1 MQTDSPSVFKKSFIF
16 QRCFRESLA
25 KMIRCRKSSLRS
37 FLIDQE
43 LLEDQEL
50 RRREIR
56 LLLLGNRGSGR
67 STLVKQLRI
76 HYGDSFPTPVR
87 LFLIPLIT
95 ANLADAVVCVVK
107 IMQDSGI
114 KIADPYIQELTLQLI
129 RNQPSEDYTSVVSF
143 AFHNKSLSMVTSAR
157 SSSVEIREF
166 RSVIEDERIP
176 QNTSRL
182 SALSHTPGQTNLQ
195 ANNSP
200 TRTPSTPLHIKL
212 AKSLKV
218 KEIQSLLGSLH
229 PEVDWAEVIQT
240 DVFNKVPPGANEKE
254 VLAVWLEGA
263 FKTGKLHPAK
273 VMAALQERVRN
284 PYIRKLPA
292 NIAAQLPPP
301 NEMPPTPPSTSAPD
315 LDSNILTDT
324 DDWSSNTSCQSET
337 KSLSETDVSLHL
349 DAPVEEKVTFEE
361 RDLKSGTSLTNVV
374 VDEKES
380 LVQNFQAFSIM
391 PLSGRMLKMI
401 IDRPEF
407 QAVLA
412 KEAGIHQQLSTSQIY
427 FINNVDRF
435 IQNDY
440 VPTLRDILLVQMPS
454 SAVHES
460 LLQIG
465 PTSLRLVNIGDQRGD
480 RRKWISL
487 FETVH
492 AVFFFASLVD
502 FAERSESPQFK
513 TKLDESL
520 EYFRFIME
528 SPPLSRKDSILFFT
542 KKDILPVLLS
552 NEKFTSASNYPEIE
566 ETRDPEMCIA
576 AQRDLYLS
584 KRKERSQKTGRV
596 FIHAVCLLDID
607 EMKAKSRAVLKG
619 VLDSNF
625 RRHGMF

>member
-1 MQTDSPSVFKKSFIF
+1 MRRKFEKKFLFKIIYVVEFAFK
-16 QRCFRESLA
+16 
-25 KMIRCRKSSLRS
+25 
-37 FLIDQE
+37 
-43 LLEDQEL
+43 
-50 RRREIR
+50 
-56 LLLLGNRGSGR
+56 GNRGSGR

-76 HYGDSFPTPVR
+76 HYGDSFPTHVR
-87 LFLIPLIT
+87 KFLIPLIT
-95 ANLADAVVCVVK
+95 ANLADAVVRVVK

-114 KIADPYIQELTLQLI
+114 KIADAYVQELTIQLI
-129 RNQPSEDYTSVVSF
+129 GNQPSEYYTSVA
-143 AFHNKSLSMVTSAR
+143 AFDFYNKSLAMGTCTRNSL
-157 SSSVEIREF
+157 VEIGEF
-166 RSVIEDERIP
+166 QSITEDERIT
-176 QNTSRL
+176 QNALRM
-182 SALSHTPGQTNLQ
+182 SALSNTSGQTNLHS
-195 ANNSP
+195 NNSP
-200 TRTPSTPLHIKL
+200 TRPPATPLHIKVSR
-212 AKSLKV
+212 SLTV

-240 DVFNKVPPGANEKE
+240 DVFNKAPAGANQKE
-254 VLAVWLEGA
+254 VLAVWLENA

-273 VMAALQERVRN
+273 VMAALQERLHN

-301 NEMPPTPPSTSAPD
+301 NATPPTPPSTSAPD

-324 DDWSSNTSCQSET
+324 DDWASNTSCQSET
-337 KSLSETDVSLHL
+337 KSLSGEDVSLQL
-349 DAPVEEKVTFEE
+349 DSPAEEKVTFEE
-361 RDLKSGTSLTNVV
+361 KDMKSGTSLINVAA
-374 VDEKES
+374 DENEC
-380 LVQNFQAFSIM
+380 LVQNFQQFSITS
-391 PLSGRMLKMI
+391 LSGRVLKMI

-412 KEAGIHQQLSTSQIY
+412 EEVAIHLELSTSQTY

-454 SAVHES
+454 NAVHES

-492 AVFFFASLVD
+492 AVLFFASLVD
-502 FAERSESPQFK
+502 FLERSQLPEFK

-520 EYFRFIME
+520 EYFRFIMD
-528 SPPLSRKDSILFFT
+528 SLPLSRKDFILFLT

-552 NEKFTSASNYPEIE
+552 NEKFTSASNYPEIL
-566 ETRDPEMCIA
+566 ETKDPEACIA
-576 AQRDLYLS
+576 VQRDLYLS
-584 KRKERSQKTGRV
+584 KRKDRDQKIGRI
-596 FIHAVCLLDID
+596 FFHAVCLLDID
-607 EMKAKSRAVLKG
+607 EMKARSRIVLKG

-625 RRHGMF
+625 RRHATF